1 MRAVL
6 ISPLRVPETCL
17 EFFEQLHL
25 FHFSSLSLVVLE
37 APKDT
42 SRAIIGIACIPTIQP
57 APLLYRSRQSW
68 DDGE

>member
-1 MRAVL
+1 MLAML
-6 ISPLRVPETCL
+6 ISPLRVPATCL
-17 EFFEQLHL
+17 EFFEQLDL

-42 SRAIIGIACIPTIQP
+42 SRGIIGKACIPTIQP

-68 DDGE
+68 EGGE